1 MAERIKPSNRIKPGT
16 RADCLALDQVDPLGH
31 FRQRFHRPPG
41 LIYLDGNSLGMMP
54 KSVPPRIAAVLAE
67 EWAEGLIRS
76 WDDAGWWD
84 LALRVGAKIAP
95 LIGARTDEV
104 VATDSTSINLFKLL
118 AAALALRPERRVI
131 LTDPGNFP
139 TDLYIAEGLT
149 RLVPG
154 CVLRSV
160 PPGGIAAALDRSVA
174 VVLLGHV
181 DYRSAE
187 LLDMPGITRAAHQA
201 GALALWDLSHS
212 AGAIAVALDAAEVD
226 LAVGCGYKYLNGGP
240 GAPAYLYVRQDLQA
254 DIATPI
260 AGWWGHAEPFAFA
273 SSYVAAPGI
282 ARMLCG
288 TQPILAL
295 AALDAALELWREIDF
310 ALLEEKRI
318 GLSNLFIGLIEEHCP
333 ELVLATPRD
342 PSRRGSHVSFR
353 HPKGRALL
361 EALRDAGVVAD
372 FRGPDILRFGITPLT
387 LGYTDLCDA
396 VERLARALPLV

>member
-1 MAERIKPSNRIKPGT
+1 MADRISPCT
-16 RADCLALDQVDPLGH
+16 RADCLALDQADRLGD
-31 FRQRFHRPPG
+31 FRQRFHRPPE

-54 KSVPPRIAAVLAE
+54 KSVPPRIAALLNR

-76 WDDAGWWD
+76 WDDAGWWN
-84 LALRVGAKIAP
+84 LPLRVGAKIAP
-95 LIGARTDEV
+95 LIGARADEV
-104 VATDSTSINLFKLL
+104 VATDSTSVNLFKLL
-118 AAALALRPERRVI
+118 AAAMALRSERHVI
-131 LTDPGNFP
+131 LTDTGSFP

-154 CVLRSV
+154 SVLRSV
-160 PPGGIAAALDRSVA
+160 PLGEIAAALDRSVA
-174 VVLLGHV
+174 VVALGHV

-187 LLDMPGITRAAHQA
+187 ILDMPGITRAAHEA

-212 AGAIAVALDAAEVD
+212 AGAITVDLAASSVD

-254 DIATPI
+254 AIETPI
-260 AGWWGHAEPFAFA
+260 TGWWGHAEPFAFA

-295 AALDAALELWREIDF
+295 AALDAALELWGEVDF

-318 GLSNLFIGLIEEHCP
+318 GLSSLFISLVEERCPTLI
-333 ELVLATPRD
+333 LATPRD
-342 PSRRGSHVSFR
+342 PSHRGSHVSFR
-353 HPKGRALL
+353 HPKGRAILK
-361 EALRDAGVVAD
+361 ALRDEGVVAD
-372 FRGPDILRFGITPLT
+372 FRAPDILRFGIAPLT
-387 LGYTDLCDA
+387 LGYADLFDA
-396 VERLARALPLV
+396 VERLARALPLL